1 MKIIYCEFPCFADEV
16 FVKFYFST
24 FVAICKKVY
33 RMILVTGGT
42 GLVGSHLLFNLL
54 NRGFKV
60 KVLLRSTSNKENIY
74 KTFSYYTQ
82 EPSVLL
88 QNITWAEG
96 DLLDLQSLEAALD
109 GVTKVYNA
117 AAYVSF
123 KRKDKKA
130 VLQTNIQGTANLV
143 NLCLEKGIEKFCHV
157 SSIGALGQSEPGV
170 AITEDLLWKPS
181 KNVSAYSLSKY
192 HSEMEV
198 WRGITEGM
206 NAVIVNP
213 SVILGPG
220 DWTNGS
226 PSLFRLIDKGFD
238 YFTSGVTGYVDVRD
252 LVNVMVQ
259 LMESDIANER
269 FTVSAENLSYKQFFD
284 YVAIALNKPVP
295 QKQLARWKAEVFWRL
310 EALLGL
316 LTGKSPRITKE
327 TAHIAYSKSFYN
339 SNKLKEAIGCSFT
352 PIEQTIRHI
361 ASVYEQNQVQDGGYR
376 S

>member
-1 MKIIYCEFPCFADEV
+1 
-16 FVKFYFST
+16 
-24 FVAICKKVY
+24 
-33 RMILVTGGT
+33 MILVTGGT

-54 NRGFKV
+54 NRGYKV
-60 KVLLRSTSNKENIY
+60 KVLLRPTSNKDNIY
-74 KTFSYYTQ
+74 RTFSYYTQ
-82 EPSVLL
+82 DFTELL
-88 QNITWAEG
+88 KNITWVEG
-96 DLLDLQSLEAALD
+96 DLLDLQSLEAALE
-109 GVTKVYNA
+109 GVARVYHT

-123 KRKDKKA
+123 KKKDKKV
-130 VLQTNIQGTANLV
+130 VLETNIRGTANLV
-143 NLCLEKGIEKFCHV
+143 NLCLEKGIEKLCHV
-157 SSIGALGQSEPGV
+157 SSIGALGQSEGEM

-198 WRGITEGM
+198 WRGITEGL

-238 YFTSGVTGYVDVRD
+238 YYTTGVTGYVDVRD

-259 LMESDIANER
+259 LMESDIGNER

-284 YVAIALNKPVP
+284 YVAKALKKPVP
-295 QKQLARWKAEVFWRL
+295 QKQLARWKAEILWRL

-327 TAHIAYSKSFYN
+327 TAHIAYSKSFYD
-339 SNKLKEAIGCSFT
+339 SNKLKDAIGCSFT
-352 PIEQTIRHI
+352 PIEQTILHI
-361 ASVYEQNQVQDGGYR
+361 ASVYEQNRAQDGGYR